1 MGDHGGGVSGGAA
14 DHQDAVALLDVGRL
28 QHLRQ
33 HHRLDQEPLGRAAFA
48 DIEIEVQIGQRLLVF
63 GNEGLARHR
72 QHGIENSDIG
82 HVARTHLTIDHFLA
96 RGRKTGHMLKTLRAC
111 GVAARRTES

>member
-1 MGDHGGGVSGGAA
+1 MGSELGDYGGGVSGGAA
-14 DHQDAVALLDVGRL
+14 DHQNAVGLLDLSRL

-33 HHRLDQEPLGRAAFA
+33 HRRLDQVSLGRAAFA
-48 DIEIEVQIGQRLLVF
+48 DIQIEVQIGQRLLVF

-96 RGRKTGHMLKTLRAC
+96 RGRKTGHRLRP
-111 GVAARRTES
+111 